1 MIDYLKAID
10 KRCSRRAY
18 IPEKLDKDIAKKLHL
33 LAKEYSVLSKLNILL
48 IENDH
53 RIFDG
58 FFASYGMFSGV
69 TNYIALIG
77 SKSDKNSLEKAGYYG
92 EKLILDAT
100 LLDLG
105 TCWVAGTFNKEEC
118 TKLLGLSAEDELIC
132 VILVGSI
139 NSQKNFKE
147 KLISGLVHRSTKSI
161 KQMYTCDGAVPDWFI
176 RGMRAVQKAP
186 SAVNKQPVKFMYQE
200 GMVSATVPKETSYQS
215 IDLGIAMLHFEI
227 GAYFGKKFELIDGN
241 YKLES

>member
-1 MIDYLKAID
+1 VIDYLKAID

-18 IPEKLDKDIAKKLHL
+18 IPEGLDKEIATKLHTFAKK
-33 LAKEYSVLSKLNILL
+33 YSTLSELNILL

-69 TNYIALIG
+69 ENYIALIG
-77 SKSDKNSLEKAGYYG
+77 SKSDKYSHEKAGYYG

-100 LLDLG
+100 LLNLG
-105 TCWVAGTFNKEEC
+105 TCWIGGTYKKDFCK
-118 TKLLGLSAEDELIC
+118 KLLGLSADDELIC
-132 VILVGSI
+132 VIVVGKVKE
-139 NSQKNFKE
+139 QKSFKE
-147 KLISGLVHRSTKSI
+147 KLINSLVHRSTKPI
-161 KQMYTCDGAVPDWFI
+161 KQMYTTDGIVPDWFI

-186 SAVNKQPVKFMYQE
+186 SAINKQPVKFMFQE
-200 GMVSATVPKETSYQS
+200 GMVSATVPGEKSHNS

-227 GAYFGKKFELIDGN
+227 GAYFGKRFELINGS
-241 YKLES
+241 YKLKF

>member
-18 IPEKLDKDIAKKLHL
+18 IPELLDKDIAKKLHTF
-33 LAKEYSVLSKLNILL
+33 AKRYSILSELTILL

-58 FFASYGMFSGV
+58 FLASYGMFSGV

-77 SKSDKNSLEKAGYYG
+77 SKCDKNSFEKAGYYG

-100 LLDLG
+100 LLNLG
-105 TCWVAGTFNKEEC
+105 TCWVAGTFNKEDC
-118 TKLLGLSAEDELIC
+118 KKILGLSEEEELIS
-132 VILVGSI
+132 VILVGNI
-139 NSQKNFKE
+139 NEQKNFKE
-147 KLISGLVHRSTKSI
+147 KLIYNLVHRSTKSI
-161 KQMYTCDGAVPDWFI
+161 KQMYTSDGAAPDWFI

-186 SAVNKQPVKFMYQE
+186 SAINKQPVKFMYQE
-200 GMVSATVPKETSYQS
+200 GMVSATVPRETPYQS

-241 YKLES
+241 YKLNS